1 MKSKSKNSAW
11 WYYIFSG
18 SGCFWQHCSPPFSSV
33 RENVYILC
41 MRLFPVLLL
50 PTFRFRFVCFCHL
63 LCQSDLVGCGERG
76 ARFIGFMWSL
86 WRTIGIL
93 CCRDYHFYLYSFKKT
108 IMAIPWISHISVLY
122 IFIASFVRT
131 IIPYTQH
138 TYIKTLHILTSGNRN
153 FSHNT
158 HKYAHRERSLP
169 SSLTRKGT
177 RTHSRT
183 ANRTHHKYC
192 MHLKMVKSSS
202 LYFAHSQLWITVRGC
217 KKSFWFLCFIMF

>member
-1 MKSKSKNSAW
+1 MVVLYFFGLW
-11 WYYIFSG
+11 
-18 SGCFWQHCSPPFSSV
+18 
-33 RENVYILC
+33 
-41 MRLFPVLLL
+41 LLL
-50 PTFRFRFVCFCHL
+50 TALQSPIFLCSWKRLYFMYAIVSCLAAAYFSFSFCLFLSFAVSERFGWMWGAGRALHWFYVV
-63 LCQSDLVGCGERG
+63 LVADDRNTMLS
-76 ARFIGFMWSL
+76 RLSFLFIFFQK
-86 WRTIGIL
+86 
-93 CCRDYHFYLYSFKKT
+93 DHY
-108 IMAIPWISHISVLY
+108 AIPWISHISVLY

-138 TYIKTLHILTSGNRN
+138 TYIKTLHILTSGNRK